1 MAVGQQITNP
11 AGAWQTVTSFLTGRD
26 SNGNLLPIGSTVETY
41 RANEAIAATQCVAL
55 VAPTATVPLSVEV
68 MDVSDAFATLVFIGV
83 AQEAAAAGEIV
94 QVVTD
99 GVVVVSIDDG
109 APIFGDV
116 AIKHAT
122 VDGAVIS
129 GGTLGGTWDGSD
141 VAGTAVGIFLGAEI
155 GTTNTALMRIGRF

>member
-1 MAVGQQITNP
+1 MADQVIINP
-11 AGAWQTVTSFLTGRD
+11 QSAWNPVTSYLTGVD
-26 SNGNLLPIGSTVETY
+26 SLGYPIAYSQTTETWRASETVL
-41 RANEAIAATQCVAL
+41 ATQCVGL
-55 VAPTATVPLSVEV
+55 IAPTATVPVSVEV
-68 MDVSDAFATLVFIGV
+68 MDVSDVFAALAFIGV
-83 AQEAAAAGEIV
+83 ASEGATVGQNLT
-94 QVVTD
+94 VVTA

-141 VAGTAVGIFLGAEI
+141 VAGTALGVFLGAEI
-155 GTTNTALMRIGRF
+155 GTSNTALMRIAKF